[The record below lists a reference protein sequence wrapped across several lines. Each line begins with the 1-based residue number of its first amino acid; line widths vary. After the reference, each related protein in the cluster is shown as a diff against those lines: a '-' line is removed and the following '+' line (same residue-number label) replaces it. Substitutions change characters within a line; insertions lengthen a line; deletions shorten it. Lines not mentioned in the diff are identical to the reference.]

1 MLILA
6 KAAMALM
13 LGFVLSIITGVI
25 LIPLLRKLHFGQSV
39 SLTLGERHLKKNGT
53 PTIGGLIFIIPT
65 IISLLLL
72 WFRGSIEMTSNL
84 MIVLFVF
91 ISYAL
96 LGLADDLLKIV
107 FKNNKGLSIMFKL
120 LMQTVIALVFFYI
133 FIRNGGV
140 PEIRISAINLY
151 IYMGW
156 TYGLFILFLL
166 VGSSNAVN
174 ITDGL
179 DGLAAGLSSIY
190 FITIGI
196 VIVGWM
202 HTFDLDAIITF
213 IMLGATLGFLC
224 HNFNP
229 AKIFMGDSGSMF
241 LGYMISIIALLGFKN
256 VTLTTLL
263 VPICLL
269 AIPIMDTLFAILRRI
284 INKKP
289 IGEPDKQH
297 LHHQLLN
304 LNLSHRDTVLVIYFI
319 DILFATAMLIYIL
332 YNRIVGIVIYAILF
346 IVVLLFI
353 LKTNIIVDHSKK
365 NKNHINN

>member
-84 MIVLFVF
+84 LIVLFVF

-96 LGLADDLLKIV
+96 LGLADDLLKIL

-120 LMQTVIALVFFYI
+120 LMQTCIALVFFYI

-166 VGSSNAVN
+166 VGTSNAVN

-179 DGLAAGLSSIY
+179 DGLAGGLSAIAFLAY
-190 FITIGI
+190 GLITWNTTWLAGYQEIAIFCFVLIG
-196 VIVGWM
+196 
-202 HTFDLDAIITF
+202 
-213 IMLGATLGFLC
+213 
-224 HNFNP
+224 
-229 AKIFMGDSGSMF
+229 
-241 LGYMISIIALLGFKN
+241 ALLGF
-256 VTLTTLL
+256 L
-263 VPICLL
+263 VFNTHPAKVFMGDTGSL
-269 AIPIMDTLFAILRRI
+269 ALGGSLAAIAILTRHELSLAVVGGVFVIETLSSLIQI
-284 INKKP
+284 IAIRKFHKKVFKMAP
-289 IGEPDKQH
+289 
-297 LHHQLLN
+297 LHHHFEKLGWEEN
-304 LNLSHRDTVLVIYFI
+304 
-319 DILFATAMLIYIL
+319 DIVKLFWIVGLILAMLMIT
-332 YNRIVGIVIYAILF
+332 YNVWL
-346 IVVLLFI
+346 
-353 LKTNIIVDHSKK
+353 
-365 NKNHINN
+365 